1 MLFYPGKIENK
12 AKMISVSQIKA
23 ARALLAWT
31 QRDLARVSG
40 ISLAAIAQIER
51 GAGNPR
57 AATMDILQKAF
68 EKYAIEFSDDP
79 GLRIKREPFGVVIWQ
94 GHEAMLHCWRDI
106 EETLKGGGILR
117 ISPVDDALWKS
128 LYPEEMLAMYK
139 SRTELKIKTL
149 GLLTD
154 PSKNESGWSSKNY
167 RIVPASATAPYAP
180 YYVYEDKV
188 AIIKMK
194 DPIRIVLIENP
205 TLADSF
211 RTQFQYLWD
220 NGKEF

>member
-1 MLFYPGKIENK
+1 V
-12 AKMISVSQIKA
+12 ISVSQIKA
-23 ARALLAWT
+23 ARALLDWT

-40 ISLAAIAQIER
+40 ISLAAIAQIEC

-57 AATMDILQKAF
+57 AGTMQILQEAF
-68 EKYAIEFSDDP
+68 EKYAVEFSDDP
-79 GLRIKREPFGVVIWQ
+79 GLRIKREPFGVTIWQ
-94 GHEAMLHCWRDI
+94 GRDAMLRCWRDI
-106 EETLKGGGILR
+106 EETLKGGGNLR

-128 LYPEEMLAMYK
+128 LYPEEMLEMYK
-139 SRTELKIKTL
+139 RRTERKIISL

-154 PSKNESGWSSKNY
+154 PAKNESGWSSKNY
-167 RIVPASATAPYAP
+167 RIVPPAATTPYAP

-188 AIIKMK
+188 ALIKMR
-194 DPIRIVLIENP
+194 DPIRIVRIENP
-205 TLADSF
+205 TLAESF